1 VKFGPLIKKNSCP
14 DIDKNFEEEI
24 DARKDMKESKRLK
37 KKKKSVKTL
46 LWHFKLESCRTYD
59 LIKDG
64 LTIKESKIKN

>member
-37 KKKKSVKTL
+37 TKKKQKKQKKKKK
-46 LWHFKLESCRTYD
+46 
-59 LIKDG
+59 
-64 LTIKESKIKN
+64 KNQ

>member
-37 KKKKSVKTL
+37 TKKKQKNKKSKKKKISENFIVA
-46 LWHFKLESCRTYD
+46 F
-59 LIKDG
+59 
-64 LTIKESKIKN
+64 